1 MVFPLMSSWL
11 MTILLIASI
20 FFIALSLILLK
31 IIKNRNIK
39 GRITNRFF
47 PIVLRIIFVIN
58 IITIMIPLVVKISS
72 TPVRNDSQI
81 AESIDYIV
89 NAIMESEIAGF
100 IGKSEAEIEAVY
112 GPKQNEGAWY
122 NGLLYTQHKNFS
134 GDFGYGNADPAAVT
148 ESIESDSICNVIVF
162 KLSEIMPIS
171 DIVINKDELE
181 FIYDDSEGDYFYIL
195 KYIDAPIRID
205 CDESGNIGQDPLIF
219 IYLRT

>member
-1 MVFPLMSSWL
+1 MEYKEDTGHPENVGLYMLQVIKAEDQDTQFDGGQD
-11 MTILLIASI
+11 ILYAGIYRPEEDI
-20 FFIALSLILLK
+20 QEEK
-31 IIKNRNIK
+31 E
-39 GRITNRFF
+39 G
-47 PIVLRIIFVIN
+47 
-58 IITIMIPLVVKISS
+58 
-72 TPVRNDSQI
+72 
-81 AESIDYIV
+81 SIDYIV
-89 NAIMESEIAGF
+89 NDIMESEIAGYV
-100 IGKSEAEIEAVY
+100 GKSEAEIEAVY

-134 GDFGYGNADPAAVT
+134 GDFGYGNADPDAVT

-171 DIVINKDELE
+171 DLIINKDELE